1 MNNRSFGW
9 ILISACLL
17 LLSGCAPLVRFE
29 QPAHTGW
36 VALDAEHSFGQTFTA
51 RYAGLEAVAFLLD
64 PGDTATG
71 ILEFSLFVHDQR
83 STPLETVRIPLK
95 EIQTSGFQ
103 RIDFSA
109 LPLSNQQD
117 YYARMVITGEGEIQ
131 VGIGPGASY
140 LNGAAYTDDIAQ
152 DQQAV
157 FRLIY
162 DPNTTVRGLIQEG
175 IGWLLNLSIAVI
187 LFIIPGWG
195 ILTAVLPAWRSLFWP
210 EKLGLA
216 AGVSLVVYPVL
227 VLWTNL
233 IGVQLGMIYAWL
245 PVVAGIS
252 LIFWSF
258 ARRPH
263 TWQVVHRP
271 SLPDLVCSL
280 TYLGILGILL
290 ISRLWPVRGL
300 AAPMWGDSLH
310 HTIISQLIVDHQGLF
325 TSWAPYAEMTSF
337 TYHFGFHTL
346 TAAYHWLTGLELSQ
360 AVLWTGQIM
369 NILSLIVLVP
379 LANRLSNHRWAGVFA
394 LTTAGLLTSI
404 PQVYVNWGRYTQLT
418 GQIILLVL
426 VYLSWVYF
434 HEHPGDRR
442 LGALVAVLLA
452 GLGLT
457 HNRILVFA
465 AAFFLVYFFAYARS
479 TGFWRT
485 VKIMGLV
492 SLGGLLFFL
501 PWLLRVFPSTI
512 IQILFAQ
519 ISTPASHLSAS
530 VIQGED
536 VFQYANYIPTVIW
549 YLSGAALLMAIIRR
563 DKAMLV
569 VSAWW
574 LLVLM
579 IGYPHWIGLP
589 GSGAIG
595 GFTVMIAAYIPVS
608 VLTGYLLGSA
618 LIYLRQQRRIP
629 GFELA
634 SSILVAVLTLGIGLS
649 GLRGRLLDVHVSES
663 ALFTRSDQR
672 AAEWIREHLP
682 DGSLILVNSFL
693 AYDNTVAVGSD
704 GGWWVPF
711 KALRAVTLPPINYSL
726 ETGPDPEYRQ
736 RVNQITSAILE
747 KGIMDPDV
755 QDLLSERGVTHIY
768 LGQQQGSVNYTGP
781 PILAEEILSTGNY
794 LPVYHE
800 DRVWVFERIQP

>member
-9 ILISACLL
+9 ILISTCLL

-36 VALDAEHSFGQTFTA
+36 VTLDAEHSIGQTFTA
-51 RYAGLEAVAFLLD
+51 RYAGLEAIAFLLE
-64 PGDTATG
+64 PGDATNG
-71 ILEFSLFVHDQR
+71 SLEFSLFAHDQR
-83 STPLETVRIPLK
+83 TTPLETVRLPLN

-103 RIDFSA
+103 RINFSA

-117 YYARMVITGEGEIQ
+117 YYLRMIIIGEGAIQ
-131 VGIGPGASY
+131 VGIGPGAGY

-152 DQQAV
+152 DQQVV

-162 DPNTTVRGLIQEG
+162 NRNSAVRGLIQEG
-175 IGWLLNLSIAVI
+175 IGWLLNLSVAGI

-195 ILTAVLPAWRSLFWP
+195 ILTAVYPGWRRLFWP

-216 AGVSLVVYPVL
+216 AGVSLVIYPVL

-233 IGVQLGMIYAWL
+233 IGLQAGMVYAWL

-252 LIFWSF
+252 LIIWSF
-258 ARRPH
+258 ARQPH
-263 TWQVVHRP
+263 SLNEIHKP
-271 SLPDLVCSL
+271 SLPDIFCSL
-280 TYLGILGILL
+280 TYIGIMGIIL

-310 HTIISQLIVDHQGLF
+310 HTLISQLIVDHQGLF
-325 TSWAPYAEMTSF
+325 TTWAPYAEMTSF

-346 TAAYHWLTGLELSQ
+346 TAAYHWLTGMELSQ

-379 LANRLSNHRWAGVFA
+379 LSNRLNNHRWAGVFA
-394 LTTAGLLTSI
+394 LTIAGLLTSI

-434 HEHPGDRR
+434 HDHPGDRR
-442 LGALVAVLLA
+442 LGALVAILLA

-465 AAFFLVYFFAYARS
+465 VAFFLVYFFAYARS
-479 TGFWRT
+479 TGFWRS

-492 SLGGLLFFL
+492 SLGGLLIFL

-512 IQILFAQ
+512 SQILFAQ
-519 ISTPASHLSAS
+519 ISTPANQLSAS

-536 VFQYANYIPTVIW
+536 IFQYAVYVPAIIW
-549 YLSGAALLMAIIRR
+549 YLSGAALLLAILRR
-563 DKAMLV
+563 DKAMLA
-569 VSAWW
+569 VSCWW
-574 LLVLM
+574 LLVLL

-608 VLTGYLLGSA
+608 LLTGYLLSSV
-618 LIYLRQQRRIP
+618 LEYLRQQSRLP
-629 GFELA
+629 GFELGT
-634 SSILVAVLTLGIGLS
+634 SILVSVLTLGIGLS
-649 GLRGRLLDVHVSES
+649 GLRARLLDVHVSES
-663 ALFTRSDQR
+663 ALFTRADQR

-682 DGSLILVNSFL
+682 HDSLILVNSFL

-704 GGWWVPF
+704 GGWWLPF
-711 KALRAVTLPPINYSL
+711 KAQRAVTLPPINYSL

-747 KGIMDPDV
+747 KGIMDPAV
-755 QDLLSERGVTHIY
+755 QDLLAERGVTHIY
-768 LGQQQGSVNYTGP
+768 LGQQQGSVNYAGP
-781 PILAEEILSTGNY
+781 PILAEQLLSMGSY
-794 LPVYHE
+794 HPVYHE